1 MEMLHEPEFWEAVG
15 FVLVIA
21 ILVWKGVPGL
31 VGKMLDQ
38 RAATIS
44 AELNEARR
52 LREEAA
58 ALLADYKAKAAGAE
72 REAESIVNEARAE
85 VVRFAAASRDDLK
98 IQIQRRAQAA
108 QDRIAQAETAAMN
121 EIRALAAD
129 AAASAAQKL
138 IAARMDE
145 KRASNLI
152 ADSIKDLGA
161 KLN

>member
-1 MEMLHEPEFWEAVG
+1 MEMLREPELWVGVG

-21 ILVWKGVPGL
+21 ILVWKGVPGM

-38 RAATIS
+38 RAAAIS

-58 ALLADYKAKAAGAE
+58 ALLADYKARAAGAE
-72 REAESIVNEARAE
+72 REAESIINEARAE
-85 VVRFAAASRDDLK
+85 VIRFAAASRDDLK
-98 IQIQRRAQAA
+98 IQIERRAQAA

-145 KRASNLI
+145 KRAGNLI

>member
-1 MEMLHEPEFWEAVG
+1 MEMLHEAEFWEALG

-85 VVRFAAASRDDLK
+85 VIRFAAASRDDLK
-98 IQIQRRAQAA
+98 IQIQRRAKAA
-108 QDRIAQAETAAMN
+108 LDRIAQAETAAMN

-145 KRASNLI
+145 KRAGNLI

>member
-1 MEMLHEPEFWEAVG
+1 MEMLHEAEFWEAVG

-21 ILVWKGVPGL
+21 ILLWKGVPGMI
-31 VGKMLDQ
+31 GKMLDQ
-38 RAATIS
+38 RAAVIS

-58 ALLADYKAKAAGAE
+58 RLLADYKAKAAGAE
-72 REAESIVNEARAE
+72 REAESILRDARAE
-85 VVRFAAASRDDLK
+85 ATRFAEVSRADLSA
-98 IQIQRRAQAA
+98 QIARRAQAA

-129 AAASAAQKL
+129 SAAAAAQKL
-138 IAARMDE
+138 IAARMDQA
-145 KRASNLI
+145 RAGSLI
-152 ADSIKDLGA
+152 SDSIKDLGA

>member
-1 MEMLHEPEFWEAVG
+1 MLHEAEFWEALG

-72 REAESIVNEARAE
+72 REAESIVSEARAE

-138 IAARMDE
+138 ILARMDE
-145 KRASNLI
+145 KRAGNLI
-152 ADSIKDLGA
+152 ADSIKDLST

>member
-1 MEMLHEPEFWEAVG
+1 MDMLREPEFWVAVG

-21 ILVWKGVPGL
+21 ILIWKGVPKM

-38 RAATIS
+38 RAASIS

-58 ALLADYKAKAAGAE
+58 GLLADYKAKAASAE
-72 REAESIVNEARAE
+72 REAESIITEARADAA
-85 VVRFAAASRDDLK
+85 RFAEVSRADLK
-98 IQIQRRAQAA
+98 AQIARRAQAA
-108 QDRIAQAETAAMN
+108 QDKIAQAEAAAMN
-121 EIRALAAD
+121 EIRILAAD
-129 AAASAAQKL
+129 AAVAAAQKL

-145 KRASNLI
+145 QRAGNLV
-152 ADSIKDLGA
+152 ADAIKTLGA

>member
-1 MEMLHEPEFWEAVG
+1 MDMLREPEFWVAVG

-21 ILVWKGVPGL
+21 ILVWKGVPKM

-38 RAATIS
+38 RAASIS

-58 ALLADYKAKAAGAE
+58 GLLADYKAKAASAE
-72 REAESIVNEARAE
+72 REAESIITEARAE
-85 VVRFAAASRDDLK
+85 AARFAEVSRADLK
-98 IQIQRRAQAA
+98 AQIARRAQAA
-108 QDRIAQAETAAMN
+108 QDKIAQAEAAAMT
-121 EIRALAAD
+121 EIRVLAAD
-129 AAASAAQKL
+129 AAVAAAQKL

-145 KRASNLI
+145 QRAGNLVTD
-152 ADSIKDLGA
+152 AIKTLGA

>member
-1 MEMLHEPEFWEAVG
+1 MEMLHEAEFWEAVG

-21 ILVWKGVPGL
+21 ILLWKGVPGM

-38 RAATIS
+38 RSAVIS

-58 ALLADYKAKAAGAE
+58 RLLADYKAKAAGAE
-72 REAESIVNEARAE
+72 READSILRDARAE
-85 VVRFAAASRDDLK
+85 ATRFAEVSRADLSA
-98 IQIQRRAQAA
+98 QIARRAQAA

-129 AAASAAQKL
+129 AAVAAAQKL

-145 KRASNLI
+145 ARAGSLI
-152 ADSIKDLGA
+152 SDSIKDLGA

>member
-1 MEMLHEPEFWEAVG
+1 MEMLHEAEFWEAVG
-15 FVLVIA
+15 FVMVIA
-21 ILVWKGVPGL
+21 ILLWKGVPGM

-38 RAATIS
+38 RAAVIS

-58 ALLADYKAKAAGAE
+58 RLLADYKAKAAGAE
-72 REAESIVNEARAE
+72 REAESILHDARAE
-85 VVRFAAASRDDLK
+85 AARFAEVSRTDLSA
-98 IQIQRRAQAA
+98 QIARRAQAA

-129 AAASAAQKL
+129 AASAAAEKL
-138 IAARMDE
+138 IAARMDQS
-145 KRASNLI
+145 RAANLI
-152 ADSIKDLGA
+152 SDSIKDLGA

>member
-1 MEMLHEPEFWEAVG
+1 MEMLHEPELWVGVG

-21 ILVWKGVPGL
+21 ILVWKGVPGM

-38 RAATIS
+38 RAAAIS

-58 ALLADYKAKAAGAE
+58 ALLADYKARAAGAE
-72 REAESIVNEARAE
+72 REAESIINDARAE
-85 VVRFAAASRDDLK
+85 VFRFAATSRDDLK
-98 IQIQRRAQAA
+98 IQIERRAQAA

-129 AAASAAQKL
+129 VAASAAQKL

-145 KRASNLI
+145 KRAGSLI